1 MKVIQSI
8 IKRPLTICMTII
20 LIIFLGILSITKMPV
35 KLLPDLN
42 IPILG
47 ITIVYPGASSDVVET
62 DVTCKVEEAI
72 TKYLALLKRKLIP

>member
-47 ITIVYPGASSDVVET
+47 ITIVYPGASSDVAE
-62 DVTCKVEEAI
+62 KQM
-72 TKYLALLKRKLIP
+72 

>member
-47 ITIVYPGASSDVVET
+47 ITIVYPGAS
-62 DVTCKVEEAI
+62 
-72 TKYLALLKRKLIP
+72 